1 VIDAIRDEIA
11 DAIAVMGKVSA
22 DLAPAA
28 AEAVDLVI
36 AALRHGRRIFVC
48 GDGGSAAQAQH
59 LAGELV
65 GRFLIDRPALPCIA
79 LNTDTSVLTAIAN
92 DYDFEDIFE
101 RQLEAL
107 LEEGDVLVALSTS
120 GESPNVLKAAG
131 YARQHGA
138 KVIAFTGGS
147 GGHLKQLADVCLC
160 VPAETSPRV
169 QEGHLLLLHILCRQ
183 VEETLFSRACKTSPP
198 SEPSEPAQS
207 AEE

>member
-1 VIDAIRDEIA
+1 MIDAIRDEIA

-36 AALRHGRRIFVC
+36 AALRDGRRIFVC

-79 LNTDTSVLTAIAN
+79 LNTDTSVLTAVAN
-92 DYDFEDIFE
+92 DYDFEEVFE

-107 LEEGDVLVALSTS
+107 LEEGDILIALSTS
-120 GESPNVLKAAG
+120 GESANVLKAAG
-131 YARQHGA
+131 YARQRGA
-138 KVIAFTGGS
+138 KVVALSGAG
-147 GGHLKQLADVCLC
+147 GGHLQQLADVCLC

-169 QEGHLLLLHILCRQ
+169 QEGHLLLLHILCHRI
-183 VEETLFSRACKTSPP
+183 EETLFSRACKASPP
-198 SEPSEPAQS
+198 GEPRQPAQS